1 MSLYNLQS
9 VTDRRLEEL
18 RNHAAATPSYIDEID
33 AEFNRRKFIIDE
45 YRVTI
50 ENMD

>member
-1 MSLYNLQS
+1 MLYNLQG

-18 RNHAAATPSYIDEID
+18 RNHVAATPAYIDEID

-45 YRVTI
+45 YRVVI